1 MGNGLSNIS
10 IQLDH
15 EAGEEHGTTK
25 KYLNDDKD
33 AKPLTGN
40 VTFNVAK
47 KIKSGRAIFV
57 DVCCSE
63 HRMVKIKGFRDD
75 RNRKTPDRWVFRSE
89 KLWSSR
95 IAYNQ
100 FHNQPM
106 EKDDYVLPFSF
117 SAPPELPRSWKQHVH
132 KPYGKTS
139 AIAWSVIVHYGA
151 GREKMQYY
159 EVETNVSREP
169 VYEASEDKIAR
180 NMEKYAT
187 TFLTGMGVDPATDQA
202 MNPNSSIPSQISIP
216 PNDDPS
222 VSLTYSNLKAHNK
235 Q

>member
-1 MGNGLSNIS
+1 MGNGLSNIT

-15 EAGEEHGTTK
+15 VAGGQEHDTTK
-25 KYLNDDKD
+25 KYLNDGKV

-40 VTFNVAK
+40 VTLSVAK

-57 DVCCSE
+57 DVRCSE
-63 HRMVKIKGFRDD
+63 HRMVKIKGSRDD

-106 EKDDYVLPFSF
+106 KKGDYVLPFSF
-117 SAPPELPRSWKQHVH
+117 LVPPELPRSWKQHTH

-151 GREKMQYY
+151 GREKMHYI

-169 VYEASEDKIAR
+169 VYEAPEDKIAR
-180 NMEKYAT
+180 NIEKYTAN
-187 TFLTGMGVDPATDQA
+187 FLTSMGIDPATGQA
-202 MNPNSSIPSQISIP
+202 MSHPNSSIPP
-216 PNDDPS
+216 PNDDSP
-222 VSLTYSNLKAHNK
+222 VSLTYSNLKVHNK